1 MSLWGHGGTVQGKA
15 DDPDLMEFT
24 VWCGEAGK
32 QRDRS
37 NMYVKGYIGQVPPW
51 SCLWSLES
59 CSFLICLV
67 IKHKHP
73 SLGWP
78 SSLIQNPPHSYS
90 YYLPPPLN
98 SFLLCLPSLPEFD
111 LHKGRNSRLFI
122 LCPQCPAPC
131 KALNKSMLNQ
141 WALSLD
147 SAFLFGSN
155 PPF

>member
-98 SFLLCLPSLPEFD
+98 SFLLCLPSLLNLISTKVETQDYSYFVPSAQ
-111 LHKGRNSRLFI
+111 HHAKPSIN
-122 LCPQCPAPC
+122 QCWI
-131 KALNKSMLNQ
+131 SE
-141 WALSLD
+141 LS
-147 SAFLFGSN
+147 A
-155 PPF
+155 